1 MTKEEFLNLQKKYGN
16 SMKTSGY
23 TKDEDTGAI
32 IIYALNALYLN
43 NTYYSLK
50 TGKQIEFESYVKSI
64 RKYVG
69 NIPLQLSGT
78 AVIVYRKKGKKYQVL
93 LQLRKDFNMWGLP
106 GGGIELGETY
116 EECAANELLQ
126 ETSYLADKSKFQLFN
141 VYAGPKHITKYPN
154 GDITFHTTV
163 AYFVNEK
170 DCMKLGQAYDGTETH
185 KIDWFTTSELISMC
199 DAEKIFANNVHII
212 RDIVEKFSNLED

>member
-1 MTKEEFLNLQKKYGN
+1 MTKREFLDLQKKYGN
-16 SMKTSGY
+16 NTRKSGY
-23 TKDEDTGAI
+23 TKDKDTGAI
-32 IIYALNALYLN
+32 IVYAINAIYLD
-43 NTYYSLK
+43 NTYYSLE
-50 TGKQIEFESYVKSI
+50 TGEPIEFESYVKNV

-69 NIPLQLSGT
+69 NNPLQLPGT
-78 AVIVYRKKGKKYQVL
+78 AIIVYRKIGENYQVL

-126 ETSYLADKSKFQLFN
+126 ETAYSASKTKLKLFN

-163 AYFVNEK
+163 AYLVKED
-170 DCMKLGQAYDGTETH
+170 DCMKLKQAYDGTETH
-185 KIDWFTTSELISMC
+185 KIDWFNMSEIISMC
-199 DAEKIFANNVHII
+199 DAEKIFANNIPI
-212 RDIVEKFSNLED
+212 LRDVVKKFS